1 LIHVPTEI
9 IDDKNKWYPKIIRS
23 YLIQD
28 TLNIKIPNKYKH
40 SFIQLNHSFLG
51 NNDNNNMKCKYKLV
65 KNENNLKEIIDNINN
80 DNENKYL
87 NN

>member
-1 LIHVPTEI
+1 
-9 IDDKNKWYPKIIRS
+9 
-23 YLIQD
+23 
-28 TLNIKIPNKYKH
+28 
-40 SFIQLNHSFLG
+40 
-51 NNDNNNMKCKYKLV
+51 MKCKYKLV

>member
-1 LIHVPTEI
+1 M
-9 IDDKNKWYPKIIRS
+9 
-23 YLIQD
+23 IQD

-40 SFIQLNHSFLG
+40 SSTQLNHSFLG

>member
-1 LIHVPTEI
+1 
-9 IDDKNKWYPKIIRS
+9 
-23 YLIQD
+23 
-28 TLNIKIPNKYKH
+28 
-40 SFIQLNHSFLG
+40 
-51 NNDNNNMKCKYKLV
+51 MYKLV